1 MTEERKSKRGP
12 KPIDPNAKRSHC
24 VSTRLNDEELQRL
37 DSQRGA
43 FQRGEW
49 MRMAALDKLPPSI
62 PEINRQA
69 YAELAHSGANLN
81 QLLRRVNGGH
91 ALEIE
96 ELIAIL
102 SDYRL
107 SLLGAKE

>member
-24 VSTRLNDEELQRL
+24 VSTRLNDDELQRL
-37 DSQRGA
+37 DAQRGA

-62 PEINRQA
+62 PEINRQS
-69 YAELAHSGANLN
+69 YNDLARVGANLN
-81 QLLRRVNGGH
+81 QLSRRANAGQSV
-91 ALEIE
+91 EIE
-96 ELIAIL
+96 ELAYIL
-102 SDYRL
+102 SDLRL
-107 SLLGAKE
+107 SLLGVKE